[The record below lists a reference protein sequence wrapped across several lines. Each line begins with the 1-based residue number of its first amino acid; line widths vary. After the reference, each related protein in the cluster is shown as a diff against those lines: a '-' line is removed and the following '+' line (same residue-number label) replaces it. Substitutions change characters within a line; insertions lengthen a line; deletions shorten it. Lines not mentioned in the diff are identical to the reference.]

1 MDKRQYIAQLYEKY
15 LQDQYSTEEL
25 KELMD
30 LMNVDEHRDYV
41 IQILEDSLQR
51 KPTADINLVNSIDKK
66 VSQQIF
72 GLTRRNRKL
81 RKLQYLKYAGILL
94 LFFSISIVLFTYM
107 QNRTDQGEM
116 YLSHTEKIIWPGT
129 NRATITLDDG
139 RRMDLNETQLGIIQ
153 SANGIN
159 YMNGKAIKG
168 LKKSRLITLSTPR
181 AGQYF
186 ITLQD
191 STKVW
196 LNAMSEIVFPSS
208 FDGSERKVEV
218 KGEVYFDVAHDAN
231 KPFVVQTEQ
240 QEIYVLGTQFNV
252 KAYEDELY
260 QTTTLVEG
268 KVTVKSPE
276 SQEKIWLSPS
286 TQAVSQRGQKP
297 KVLNVDPM
305 EYTSWKDGVIVLNNY
320 DLSEIIK
327 QLERWYDV
335 DFGGVPV
342 DVGAERVFGMI
353 DRDVP
358 LNDVLETL
366 MDNYKNIS
374 FEIEGRRVLMSK
386 K

>member
-15 LQDQYSTEEL
+15 LQDQHTAEEL
-25 KELMD
+25 KQLIELMD
-30 LMNVDEHRDYV
+30 SDEHGDYV
-41 IQILEDSLQR
+41 IQILEDSLQQ
-51 KPTADINLVNSIDKK
+51 KPTVDRDLVNSIDKK

-72 GLTRRNRKL
+72 GLTRRDRKL
-81 RKLQYLKYAGILL
+81 RYLKYTGIILIFL
-94 LFFSISIVLFTYM
+94 SVSIVLFTYI
-107 QNRTDQGEM
+107 QKRTGQGGED
-116 YLSHTEKIIWPGT
+116 LTRTEKIIGPGT

-139 RRMDLNETQLGIIQ
+139 RRMDLNEAQSGIVQ
-153 SANGIN
+153 SANGIK
-159 YMNGKAIKG
+159 YMNGITLEG
-168 LKKSRLITLSTPR
+168 VEKSRLITLSTPR
-181 AGQYF
+181 AGQYS

-196 LNAMSEIVFPSS
+196 LNAMSQIIFPSN
-208 FDGSERKVEV
+208 FDVSERKVEV
-218 KGEVYFDVAHDAN
+218 KGEVYFEVAHDAD

-252 KAYEDELY
+252 KAYEDETY

-268 KVTVKSPE
+268 KVAIHRPGN
-276 SQEKIWLSPS
+276 QEKILLSPG
-286 TQAVSQRGQKP
+286 TQVVSQIGHKS
-297 KVLNVDPM
+297 KVLNVEPL

-320 DLSEIIK
+320 DLPGIIK

-335 DFGGVPV
+335 DFGKVPV
-342 DVGAERVFGMI
+342 DVGTDRVFGMI
-353 DRDVP
+353 NRDVP